1 MPSRFRFR
9 SLVLA
14 VPLLMAFPLVVT
26 TAGCG
31 GGGTKV
37 ETTSGPSAEEVQA
50 QKSYEDIMKEQA
62 KKGGVKIVK

>member
-1 MPSRFRFR
+1 MQSLFRSR

-14 VPLLMAFPLVVT
+14 VPFLMGLPLVVT

-37 ETTSGPSAEEVQA
+37 EATAGPSAEEVQA
-50 QKSYEDIMKEQA
+50 QKSYEDIMKGQA
-62 KKGGVKIVK
+62 KKGVKIVK